1 MNIPSVGKIDYN
13 MKIPKIHINT
23 DMVLDIRKKLV
34 NCLFK
39 PYEMENGSKV
49 TVNDAKD
56 VVIMLDGRIVAQWK
70 SNHNRSISRIAAWE
84 ANADKYNKIGTHI
97 VTASY
102 DGDLRIFDKTG
113 HQIRILQ
120 HCSPISALFVSD
132 IETSFVDAVI
142 VSGGQNGSIKM
153 WGIKSGKLQR
163 EFIGHDHPIVD
174 IAYIDN
180 REQDVC
186 LVSID
191 RLGEIKLWET
201 ISFRKRRR
209 ASEIGIETKRRIGSW
224 KSFELGR
231 IVNPMGER
239 NNGKIENVY
248 IVLYTI
254 LYINVYMCL
263 YGK

>member
-97 VTASY
+97 VTASS
-102 DGDLRIFDKTG
+102 DGDMRIFDKTG

-174 IAYIDN
+174 ISYIDN

-191 RLGEIKLWET
+191 RLGEIKIWELAT
-201 ISFRKRRR
+201 GNCIRTLGNYERHELEILKKKEKQLALEKEEELRKL
-209 ASEIGIETKRRIGSW
+209 ELKR
-224 KSFELGR
+224 KEELEAG
-231 IVNPMGER
+231 NHLNWE
-239 NNGKIENVY
+239 E
-248 IVLYTI
+248 
-254 LYINVYMCL
+254 
-263 YGK
+263 